1 MSWVKIVLVVAVGA
15 GAYHYWKGQKSAP
28 QEVAAASASGF
39 VTLPGDSGPL
49 SKGVHVI
56 AAENCPE
63 DAAQRADRLA
73 DQLAKAGVPVQRGHQ
88 ASFNLG
94 NAGPAAAQQITAVM
108 NGTLP
113 IVFVHGKAKSNPSLD
128 EVLAEYRGGK

>member
-1 MSWVKIVLVVAVGA
+1 MSWVKIVLVAAVGA
-15 GAYHYWKGQKSAP
+15 GAYHYWKGEKPAP
-28 QEVAAASASGF
+28 QQVAAASASGF

-63 DAAQRADRLA
+63 EAAQRADRLA
-73 DQLAKAGVPVQRGHQ
+73 DQLAKAGLPVQRGHQ

-94 NAGPAAAQQITAVM
+94 NAGPAAAQQISAVM
-108 NGTLP
+108 NGELP

-128 EVLAEYRGGK
+128 EVLAEYRGAK